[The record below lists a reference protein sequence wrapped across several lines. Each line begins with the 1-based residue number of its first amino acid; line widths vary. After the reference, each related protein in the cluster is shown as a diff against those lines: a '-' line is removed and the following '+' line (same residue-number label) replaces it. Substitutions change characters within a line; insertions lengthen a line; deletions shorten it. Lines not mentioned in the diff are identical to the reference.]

1 MGAYTSAIVATVA
14 TVATTAT
21 SFAVM
26 AEEDQKK
33 RLAEEAAA
41 NLMEKA
47 SKKLDVNYYEQ
58 LNIEK
63 EAYEVA
69 RRNLLAQGAT
79 ATETLREGDPRALAA
94 GVGRVQLAQQ
104 MGQEKVSLAQ
114 QQEQSQLD
122 KLVAGEESRLRD
134 LQTQLDLQGAIGAQ
148 QASADAERASQM
160 ALQQGMA
167 GVVAVGGQVAGMV
180 DLYQKTPEARSLNQF
195 DRAYGKQYSGQTS
208 QDYMSQLDPN
218 TLSLNDNQRAMLGK
232 TSIGGMSSDVYKDF
246 MGQFSSNQI
255 EGFRAQAGIGR
266 GQHQPLSGVELWNKG
281 SGTPLSGA
289 GTKPYNPLDPLSNP
303 TLSSQGDPFL
313 SKQNPYVIPAGM
325 EKQVSPYGL
334 HSNLYTPP
342 ATGKEYFMRTPSG
355 SSTYKQE
362 IEGLDYHEAL
372 RRLYGF

>member
-1 MGAYTSAIVATVA
+1 MGAYTSAIIATVA

-33 RLAEEAAA
+33 RLAERAASE
-41 NLMEKA
+41 LMEKA

-63 EAYEVA
+63 EAYEVG
-69 RRNLLAQGAT
+69 RRNLLAQGVT
-79 ATETLREGDPRALAA
+79 ATEALKEGDPRALAA

-104 MGQEKVSLAQ
+104 AGQEKISLAQ

-180 DLYQKTPEARSLNQF
+180 DLYQKTPDARAFNQSNRKLQREGKGDLIGAVEKGLIDPKSLPQYTAEQQKIF
-195 DRAYGKQYSGQTS
+195 DVA
-208 QDYMSQLDPN
+208 
-218 TLSLNDNQRAMLGK
+218 K
-232 TSIGGMSSDVYKDF
+232 TKDF
-246 MGQFSSNQI
+246 SSLS
-255 EGFRAQAGIGR
+255 RDAQQAIIQGY
-266 GQHQPLSGVELWNKG
+266 
-281 SGTPLSGA
+281 GA
-289 GTKPYNPLDPLSNP
+289 GTINNMSNLLRGKGPTGGVKFNRPVQMQTNIDMFMGSMINP
-303 TLSSQGDPFL
+303 F
-313 SKQNPYVIPAGM
+313 
-325 EKQVSPYGL
+325 
-334 HSNLYTPP
+334 SNLYTPFASP
-342 ATGKEYFMRTPSG
+342 KEQSLLQQPGLQYKSYDEEDWIYGEG
-355 SSTYKQE
+355 SY
-362 IEGLDYHEAL
+362 
-372 RRLYGF
+372 

>member
-1 MGAYTSAIVATVA
+1 MGAYTSAIVAIVA

-58 LNIEK
+58 LSIEK
-63 EAYEVA
+63 EAYEAA
-69 RRNLLAQGAT
+69 RRAALAQGVT

-104 MGQEKVSLAQ
+104 MGQEKIALAQ

-134 LQTQLDLQGAIGAQ
+134 LKTQLDLQGAIGAQ

-167 GVVAVGGQVAGMV
+167 GVVSLGGQVAGMT
-180 DLYQKTPEARSLNQF
+180 DLYQKTPEARAFNRGTRKLEKAGRGDLIGAVEKGLIDPNSLPEYTAEQQKIF
-195 DRAYGKQYSGQTS
+195 DLAKTKDFSGLSRDAQQAVIQGYGKGTI
-208 QDYMSQLDPN
+208 DNMSNL
-218 TLSLNDNQRAMLGK
+218 M
-232 TSIGGMSSDVYKDF
+232 
-246 MGQFSSNQI
+246 
-255 EGFRAQAGIGR
+255 
-266 GQHQPLSGVELWNKG
+266 
-281 SGTPLSGA
+281 
-289 GTKPYNPLDPLSNP
+289 LSNP
-303 TLSSQGDPFL
+303 SKAGSLRGNPQVISPFINII
-313 SKQNPYVIPAGM
+313 NPFFDIRTNNPFATPDV
-325 EKQVSPYGL
+325 GL
-334 HSNLYTPP
+334 
-342 ATGKEYFMRTPSG
+342 K
-355 SSTYKQE
+355 K
-362 IEGLDYHEAL
+362 
-372 RRLYGF
+372 

>member
-1 MGAYTSAIVATVA
+1 MGAYTSAIVAVVA

-58 LNIEK
+58 LSIEK

-104 MGQEKVSLAQ
+104 IGQEKVSLAQ

-122 KLVAGEESRLRD
+122 KLVAGEDSRLRD

-167 GVVAVGGQVAGMV
+167 GVVAVGGQVAGMA
-180 DLYQKTPEARSLNQF
+180 DLYAKTPDVKAANRILRQAKRNNIDTSTLNMADPDSLKALGIKLTPKQWGAISKSGVSTFAEYQNYVTPKYNQVSKNKLGYPEAEEYIEPVVTPAKSVFSVLNNPFMPSGQPAFQQPYDPINDPYRSLYRGYTPQPT
-195 DRAYGKQYSGQTS
+195 KQPYN
-208 QDYMSQLDPN
+208 YLDPF
-218 TLSLNDNQRAMLGK
+218 G
-232 TSIGGMSSDVYKDF
+232 Y
-246 MGQFSSNQI
+246 
-255 EGFRAQAGIGR
+255 
-266 GQHQPLSGVELWNKG
+266 
-281 SGTPLSGA
+281 
-289 GTKPYNPLDPLSNP
+289 
-303 TLSSQGDPFL
+303 
-313 SKQNPYVIPAGM
+313 
-325 EKQVSPYGL
+325 
-334 HSNLYTPP
+334 LY
-342 ATGKEYFMRTPSG
+342 R
-355 SSTYKQE
+355 
-362 IEGLDYHEAL
+362 
-372 RRLYGF
+372 